1 MTTFEFFNPGSVEE
15 AVDILARWS
24 ETAFPVAGATD
35 MWVNIRSGKKLPKA
49 LVSLRRI
56 NALRGIAYKGGDG
69 ASAARGA
76 DGAAGGSDSGGAG
89 AARDAEAGARGSGL
103 SGAVAGAVAARG
115 ALTIGAATPHADIE
129 DSAWVAAHFAGLQQA
144 CAGIGSRQVR
154 NVGTLGGNICNAA
167 PCADS
172 ATGLMLFD
180 ATVVLAGPDGVREMP
195 LADFF
200 IAPGQTRRGPAE
212 ILTQIRVADPGP
224 HTYSGYQKHTRRKGV
239 ELAMMSVGVRI
250 TLADDG
256 ITVAKARISLGVCA
270 PTPTCSADGEAYL
283 EGRPLTRE
291 NAVRAAELAATESR
305 VRDSWRG
312 RAWYRREMIRVLV
325 PRVIEQSGAFAAV
338 EAR

>member
-1 MTTFEFFNPGSVEE
+1 MTMFEFFSPGSVED
-15 AVDILARWS
+15 AVTILARWS
-24 ETAFPVAGATD
+24 EAAMPVAGATD
-35 MWVNIRSGKKLPKA
+35 LWVNIKSGKAQPQA
-49 LVSLRRI
+49 LVSLRGI
-56 NALRGIAYKGGDG
+56 SALRGLAYEGDG
-69 ASAARGA
+69 AI
-76 DGAAGGSDSGGAG
+76 AGGANGGG
-89 AARDAEAGARGSGL
+89 
-103 SGAVAGAVAARG
+103 GAVAARG

-129 DSAWVAAHFAGLQQA
+129 DSAWVAEHFAGLQQA
-144 CAGIGSRQVR
+144 CAGLGSRQVR

-180 ATVVLAGPDGVREMP
+180 ASVVLTGPDGVREMT

-200 IAPGQTRRGPAE
+200 IGPGQTRRGPAE

-256 ITVAKARISLGVCA
+256 VTVAKARISLGVCA

-291 NAVRAAELAATESR
+291 NAVRAAELAAAESR

-312 RAWYRREMIRVLV
+312 KAWYRREMIRVLV

>member
-1 MTTFEFFNPGSVEE
+1 MTMLEFYSPGNVED
-15 AVDILARWS
+15 AVSILARWR
-24 ETAFPVAGATD
+24 ETAMPVAGATD
-35 MWVNIRSGKKLPKA
+35 MWVNIKSGKAQPQA
-49 LVSLRRI
+49 LVSLRGI
-56 NALRGIAYKGGDG
+56 SALRGITYEGGNSAAKGDG
-69 ASAARGA
+69 A
-76 DGAAGGSDSGGAG
+76 GGG
-89 AARDAEAGARGSGL
+89 
-103 SGAVAGAVAARG
+103 GAVAARG

-129 DSAWVAAHFAGLQQA
+129 DSAWVAEHFAGLQQA
-144 CAGIGSRQVR
+144 CAGLGSRQVR

-180 ATVVLAGPDGVREMP
+180 ATVVLTGPDGVREMP

-200 IAPGQTRRGPAE
+200 IGPGQTRRGPAE

-250 TLADDG
+250 TLAADG
-256 ITVAKARISLGVCA
+256 VTVAKARISLGVCA

-291 NAVRAAELAATESR
+291 NAVRAAELAAAESR

-312 RAWYRREMIRVLV
+312 KAWYRREMIRVLV

>member
-1 MTTFEFFNPGSVEE
+1 MATFEFFNPGSVEE

-24 ETAFPVAGATD
+24 ETAAPVAGATD
-35 MWVNIRSGKKLPKA
+35 MWVNIRSGKALPKA

-56 NALRGIAYKGGDG
+56 NSLRGIAYKGDDGGAKGGDG
-69 ASAARGA
+69 
-76 DGAAGGSDSGGAG
+76 GGAG
-89 AARDAEAGARGSGL
+89 GGGRS
-103 SGAVAGAVAARG
+103 VAARG

-144 CAGIGSRQVR
+144 CAGLGSRQVR

-180 ATVVLAGPDGVREMP
+180 ATVVLTGPDGVREMP

-200 IAPGQTRRGPAE
+200 IGPGQTRRGPAE

-256 ITVAKARISLGVCA
+256 VTVAKARISLGVCA
-270 PTPTCSADGEAYL
+270 PTPTCSANGEAYL

-291 NAVRAAELAATESR
+291 NAVRAAELAAAESR

>member
-1 MTTFEFFNPGSVEE
+1 MTMFEFFSPGSVED
-15 AVDILARWS
+15 AVTILARWS
-24 ETAFPVAGATD
+24 EAAMPVAGATD
-35 MWVNIRSGKKLPKA
+35 LWVNIKSGKAQPQA
-49 LVSLRRI
+49 LVSLRGI
-56 NALRGIAYKGGDG
+56 SALRGLAYEGG
-69 ASAARGA
+69 
-76 DGAAGGSDSGGAG
+76 
-89 AARDAEAGARGSGL
+89 
-103 SGAVAGAVAARG
+103 GAVAGGANGGGGAVAARG

-129 DSAWVAAHFAGLQQA
+129 DSAWVAEHFAGLQQA
-144 CAGIGSRQVR
+144 CAGLGSRQVR

-180 ATVVLAGPDGVREMP
+180 ASVVLTGPDGVREMP

-200 IAPGQTRRGPAE
+200 IGPGQTRRGPAE

-256 ITVAKARISLGVCA
+256 VTVAKARISLGVCA

-291 NAVRAAELAATESR
+291 NAVRAAELAAAESR

-312 RAWYRREMIRVLV
+312 KAWYRREMIRVLV

>member
-1 MTTFEFFNPGSVEE
+1 MTTFEFFSPGSVEE
-15 AVDILARWS
+15 AVGILAQWS
-24 ETAFPVAGATD
+24 ETAMPVAGATD
-35 MWVNIRSGKKLPKA
+35 LWVNIRSGKAQPQA
-49 LVSLRRI
+49 LVSLRGI
-56 NALRGIAYKGGDG
+56 GALRGLAYEGGN
-69 ASAARGA
+69 
-76 DGAAGGSDSGGAG
+76 GGNGGAVG
-89 AARDAEAGARGSGL
+89 GRADRSE
-103 SGAVAGAVAARG
+103 GAVMARG

-129 DSAWVAAHFAGLQQA
+129 DSAWVAAHFTGLQQA
-144 CAGIGSRQVR
+144 CAGLGSRQVR
-154 NVGTLGGNICNAA
+154 NMGTLGGNICNAA

-180 ATVVLAGPDGVREMP
+180 ATVVLAGPNGVREMP

-200 IAPGQTRRGPAE
+200 IGPGQTRRGPAE
-212 ILTQIRVADPGP
+212 ILTQIRIADPGP

-256 ITVAKARISLGVCA
+256 VTVAKARISLGVCA
-270 PTPTCSADGEAYL
+270 PTPTCSAAGEAYL

-291 NAVRAAELAATESR
+291 NAAQAAERAAAESR

-312 RAWYRREMIRVLV
+312 KAWYRREMIRVLV